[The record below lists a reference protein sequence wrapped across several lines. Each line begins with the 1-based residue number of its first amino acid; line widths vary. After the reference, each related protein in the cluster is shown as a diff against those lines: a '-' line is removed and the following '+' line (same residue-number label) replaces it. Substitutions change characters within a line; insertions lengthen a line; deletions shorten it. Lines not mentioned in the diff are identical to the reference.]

1 MVGSATTAQGGY
13 DNPSAGVV
21 RPLRPYVMADDDP
34 VVPVPMPAPVAQ
46 EGPGPEP
53 APWPAPPPAA
63 LPERPVPAGPPAA
76 APPPPEVTRSSLAV
90 RPFLL
95 TAGRVA
101 GAGFAAGGADQG
113 PLPLETQV
121 VSTTQGLDALVGLTF
136 EQHAIVDACRVPQ
149 SLAELAA
156 RLRLHLNVVRVI
168 ADDLRT
174 AGQLTVYAPQANTA
188 QDTSVLRR
196 VIDGLRA
203 VPDSRGV
210 PRDNRPA

>member
-1 MVGSATTAQGGY
+1 MVGSVRTTEDGY
-13 DNPSAGVV
+13 DTPPETVV
-21 RPLRPYVMADDDP
+21 RPLRPYVMAD
-34 VVPVPMPAPVAQ
+34 
-46 EGPGPEP
+46 EPEP
-53 APWPAPPPAA
+53 APLPPAPPAPPVAPPVA
-63 LPERPVPAGPPAA
+63 QPVPVAPPAP
-76 APPPPEVTRSSLAV
+76 APAPEATRSSLAV

-101 GAGFAAGGADQG
+101 GAGFAAGGSADTG

-121 VSTTQGLDALVGLTF
+121 VSTSDGLSALAGLTF
-136 EQHAIVDACRVPQ
+136 EHHAIVDACRVPQ

-168 ADDLRT
+168 ADDLRS
-174 AGQLTVYAPQANTA
+174 AGQLAVYAPQASTA
-188 QDTSVLRR
+188 QDVSVLRR

-203 VPDSRGV
+203 VPDSRGL